1 MKRYE
6 VTIRVPGMPPVTD
19 VLRAP
24 SAQAAYERV
33 RDSSMHL
40 RSGRGARVT
49 VRRVGKTKVFATEAS
64 GGASRELR
72 YYRGGPEGPDL
83 DDGTAG
89 VREPRRPRPSPSS
102 MSAALPL
109 PRELQPDALP

>member
-49 VRRVGKTKVFATEAS
+49 VRRVGKTKVFATATA

-72 YYRGGPEGPDL
+72 DWDRREGPDL

-102 MSAALPL
+102 MSAALPV